1 MRLISFWKVGIDN
14 WGLVIGKLLTVHCSL
29 FTVHCSMANTFDK
42 ISPTALMVAYA
53 RQFTD
58 IPYSKELSELVNAE
72 AFVEQLETAVEQF
85 QGHKLDRPVETA
97 ALFEARYKGINQL
110 IAEFSSKQVLELASG
125 LLPRGMTFSEDS
137 DNVFIESDLAAMI
150 AQKQQLVEH
159 LIGNRSNLHFEKIDA
174 TSQPSQF
181 PLNADYLDSQKPI
194 TVVCEGLLMYL
205 TLEEK
210 QQVFKNVR
218 EFLQVYGGVWITHDL
233 ITKENLS
240 HRWKVSPTWHK
251 FEETVNKMTETSL
264 TDTHFEN
271 LEHVQEFVT
280 GQGFELHSYSLLDV
294 FEQLTCLQP
303 LEVDTAVAKSI
314 LADSSVFAL
323 TLQDS

>member
-1 MRLISFWKVGIDN
+1 MNSFE
-14 WGLVIGKLLTVHCSL
+14 
-29 FTVHCSMANTFDK
+29 K

-58 IPYSKELSELVNAE
+58 IPYSQELSQLVNAE
-72 AFVEQLETAVEQF
+72 SFVEKLDAAVEKF

-97 ALFEARYKGINQL
+97 ALFEARYKGIIQL
-110 IAEFSSKQVLELASG
+110 IAEYSSKQILELASG
-125 LLPRGMTFSEDS
+125 LLPRGINFSQNSE
-137 DNVFIESDLAAMI
+137 NIFIESDLSAMI
-150 AQKQQLVEH
+150 AQKQQLVEQ
-159 LIGNRSNLHFEKIDA
+159 LIGNRSNLHFENIDA
-174 TSQPSQF
+174 TAQPTQF
-181 PLNADYLDSQKPI
+181 LLNTDYLDSQKPI

-218 EFLQVYGGVWITHDL
+218 ELLQVYGGVWITHDL
-233 ITKENLS
+233 TTKENLS
-240 HRWKVSPTWHK
+240 HRWIVSPTWHK

-271 LEHVQEFVT
+271 FKHVQQFATE
-280 GQGFELHSYSLLDV
+280 QGFKISKYSLLDV
-294 FEQLTCLQP
+294 FEQLTCLEP
-303 LEVDTAVAKSI
+303 LEIDINITKSI

-323 TLQDS
+323 TLQN

>member
-1 MRLISFWKVGIDN
+1 MNSFE
-14 WGLVIGKLLTVHCSL
+14 
-29 FTVHCSMANTFDK
+29 K

-58 IPYSKELSELVNAE
+58 IPYSKELSQLVNAE
-72 AFVEQLETAVEQF
+72 SFVEKLDAAVEQF

-110 IAEFSSKQVLELASG
+110 IAEFSSSQILELASG
-125 LLPRGMTFSEDS
+125 LLPRGMNFSQNSE
-137 DNVFIESDLAAMI
+137 NIFIESDLSAMI
-150 AQKQQLVEH
+150 AQKQQLVKQ
-159 LIGNRSNLHFEKIDA
+159 LIGNRSNLHFENIDA

-181 PLNADYLDSQKPI
+181 PLNANSAGLSKAEPI

-210 QQVFKNVR
+210 RMVFSNVR
-218 EFLQVYGGVWITHDL
+218 ELLQVYGGVWITHDL
-233 ITKENLS
+233 TTKENLS
-240 HRWKVSPTWHK
+240 HRWTVSPSWHK
-251 FEETVNKMTETSL
+251 FEETVNQMTETSL

-271 LEHVQEFVT
+271 FEHVQEFAT
-280 GQGFELHSYSLLDV
+280 KQGFKVNKYSLLDV

-303 LEVDTAVAKSI
+303 LEINVDITKSI

-323 TLQDS
+323 TLQN